1 MYYFIMKIPN
11 KPEIQQ
17 IAFNHLS
24 DIDFKDSQKVLQK
37 SLQKD
42 YCKFFID
49 ATFAS
54 VNLSRFREN
63 ILEEI

>member
-37 SLQKD
+37 IFTKRLLQ
-42 YCKFFID
+42 
-49 ATFAS
+49 
-54 VNLSRFREN
+54 
-63 ILEEI
+63 ILY

>member
-1 MYYFIMKIPN
+1 MKIPN

-17 IAFNHLS
+17 IAFNDLS

-37 SLQKD
+37 FLQED
-42 YCKFFID
+42 YCKTIFFID
-49 ATFAS
+49 ATLAS
-54 VNLSRFREN
+54 VNLSRFRKN